1 MTTEQSWAAE
11 SRGPAHVV
19 DEAIRALGAAGHARI
34 TIRDLAGVLDRVER
48 SRAWLV
54 KHLAQLVKDGTLQ
67 RAGVGVFR
75 IPNATAADP
84 SATVL
89 WVDIQPGLWRS
100 LDGRYVILRA
110 VLPEELP
117 EPTETYTLRH
127 LDPQMAAAYPG
138 TLGSFV
144 AEAYSLHAAQREA
157 ERHAW
162 ERAQGGACHV
172 PVDFPALRL
181 ERFFWPVSEG
191 TSRAALAIVRENG
204 RVLARVVGMGRSDAD
219 AYEPGTYAEIDL
231 TGLLT
236 DPTGP
241 NQPESDF

>member
-1 MTTEQSWAAE
+1 MTIEQSRVAE
-11 SRGPAHVV
+11 PGDPAHVV

-34 TIRDLAGVLDRVER
+34 TIRDLAWVLDRVDR
-48 SRAWLV
+48 SRAWL
-54 KHLAQLVKDGTLQ
+54 AQQLKRLVTDGTLQ
-67 RAGVGVFR
+67 RAGVGVYR
-75 IPNATAADP
+75 IPNANVAPDP

-100 LDGRYVILRA
+100 LDGRYVILHA
-110 VLPEELP
+110 VLPEDRP

-127 LDPQMAAAYPG
+127 LDRQMAAAYPG

-144 AEAYSLHAAQREA
+144 AEAYSLHAAQQEA

-172 PVDFPALRL
+172 PADFPALRL
-181 ERFFWPVSEG
+181 ERFFWPISEG

-204 RVLARVVGMGRSDAD
+204 RVLARVVGMSRGDAD

-236 DPTGP
+236 D
-241 NQPESDF
+241 QPESGF